1 MKLEL
6 IRKEFTEKSTI
17 GDLLVN
23 GKFFCYTLE
32 DKDRNLF
39 STDDLKKIESVK
51 VYGQTAIPY
60 GIYSVTPKPT
70 SLRGVGEI
78 DGKLPMIEN
87 IKGFAG
93 VFIHSGNTPEH
104 TKGCP
109 LVGSTKSKDFVG
121 NSKATLKI
129 LFEQILKER
138 NVTIEIKKSIQI

>member
-6 IRKEFTEKSTI
+6 IRKEFSEQSTI

-32 DKDRNLF
+32 DKDRGLT
-39 STDDLKKIESVK
+39 SSMSADEIRDKK
-51 VYGQTAIPY
+51 VYGQTAIPR
-60 GIYSVTPKPT
+60 GIYSVVPRVT

-87 IKGFAG
+87 IKGFSG
-93 VFIHSGNTPEH
+93 VFIHPGNTPEH

-109 LVGSTKSKDFVG
+109 IVGSTKSKDFVG
-121 NSKATLKI
+121 NSKSTFKI
-129 LFEQILKER
+129 LFEQILKEK
-138 NVTIEIKKSIQI
+138 NVTIEIK